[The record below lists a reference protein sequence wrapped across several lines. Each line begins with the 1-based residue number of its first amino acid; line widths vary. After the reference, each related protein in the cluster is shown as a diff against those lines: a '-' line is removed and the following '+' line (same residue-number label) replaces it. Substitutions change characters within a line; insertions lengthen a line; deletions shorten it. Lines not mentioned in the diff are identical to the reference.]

1 MLPNEV
7 VFSDLEIK
15 ELLKAWGAISLAFS
29 IANGGGDL
37 FNPRLLALSGLTVGI
52 GFLVHEIGH
61 KYIAQRFGFPAE
73 FRSFDTMLILAVLLS
88 FSGFVF
94 AAPGAVFIGGLPT
107 TEENGKISAA
117 GPGASLLLALSFLL
131 LSFLFNPTHPSLLIL
146 NNGFAINSWWA
157 FFNLLPIGNFDG
169 PKIWRWNKITY
180 LTMVVTAFSFSF
192 LI

>member
-1 MLPNEV
+1 M

-29 IANGGGDL
+29 IANGGGAL

-61 KYIAQRFGFPAE
+61 KYTAQRFGYPAE
-73 FRSFDTMLILAVLLS
+73 FRAFDTMLILAVLLS

-107 TEENGKISAA
+107 TKENGKISAA
-117 GPGASLLLALSFLL
+117 GPGASLLLAFSFLL
-131 LSFLFNPTHPSLLIL
+131 LSLLFSPTTIFA
-146 NNGFAINSWWA
+146 NGFAINSWWA

-169 PKIWRWNKITY
+169 PKIWRWNKAVY
-180 LTMVVTAFSFSF
+180 AALALTAFTFSF